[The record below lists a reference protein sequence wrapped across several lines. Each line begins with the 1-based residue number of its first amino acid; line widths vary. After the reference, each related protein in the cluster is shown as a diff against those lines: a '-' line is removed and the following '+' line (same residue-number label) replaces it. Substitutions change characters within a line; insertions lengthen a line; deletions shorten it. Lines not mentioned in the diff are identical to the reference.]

1 MSTTTSTS
9 TPPPTAPARPGAAP
23 ASRRTAA
30 LAGALYLLTF
40 ASSIPALAVLDPVLS
55 DPRYVLGTGADT
67 RVALGCLLLLV
78 NAFACVGTAVVLHPV
93 LQRHGSTLALGF
105 VASRVLEA
113 AIVVA
118 GALCL
123 LAVVQLRGEA
133 GGADAADPQGLA
145 SAAAALVAGYD
156 VSFQLVPV
164 MAVANAL
171 LLGTLVHRSR
181 LVPRAV
187 PLLGL
192 VGAAPLL
199 AASTA
204 TVLGVNDQFS
214 ALSLLALPGVFLWE
228 LSLGLHLL
236 VRGFRPSPAAAG
248 QRSDPAPAAV

>member
-1 MSTTTSTS
+1 MSTS
-9 TPPPTAPARPGAAP
+9 TAPPAAPARSGTAP

-40 ASSIPALAVLDPVLS
+40 AASIPALVVLDPVLT

-67 RVALGCLLLLV
+67 RVALGCLLLVV
-78 NAFACVGTAVVLHPV
+78 NASACVGTAVVLHPV
-93 LQRHGSTLALGF
+93 LERRGRTLALGF
-105 VASRVLEA
+105 VASRTVEA

-123 LAVVQLRGEA
+123 LAVVQLRREV
-133 GGADAADPQGLA
+133 GGAGAADPGGLA
-145 SAAAALVAGYD
+145 AAAAALVAGYD

-171 LLGTLVHRSR
+171 LLGTLVLRSR
-181 LVPRAV
+181 LVPRV
-187 PLLGL
+187 IPLLGL
-192 VGAAPLL
+192 IGAGPLL

-214 ALSLLALPGVFLWE
+214 PLSLLALPGIFLWE
-228 LSLGLHLL
+228 LSLGLHL
-236 VRGFRPSPAAAG
+236 VVKGFRPSPAAVG
-248 QRSDPAPAAV
+248 QR

>member
-1 MSTTTSTS
+1 MSTS
-9 TPPPTAPARPGAAP
+9 TAPLPAPARSGPAP
-23 ASRRTAA
+23 APRRTAA

-40 ASSIPALAVLDPVLS
+40 AASIPALVVLDPVLS
-55 DPRYVLGTGADT
+55 DPRYVLGAGADA
-67 RVALGCLLLLV
+67 RVALGCLLLVV
-78 NAFACVGTAVVLHPV
+78 NAFACAGTAVVLHPV
-93 LQRHGSTLALGF
+93 LEARGSTLALGF
-105 VASRVLEA
+105 VASRLLEA

-123 LAVVQLRGEA
+123 LAVVQLRREV
-133 GGADAADPQGLA
+133 GGAGAADPEGLA
-145 SAAAALVAGYD
+145 TAAAALVAGYD

-171 LLGTLVHRSR
+171 LLGTLVHRSQ
-181 LVPRAV
+181 LVPRAI

-214 ALSLLALPGVFLWE
+214 PLSLVALPGIFLWE

-236 VRGFRPSPAAAG
+236 VRGFRLSPATAA
-248 QRSDPAPAAV
+248 DPA